1 MNLEEYSKKALVGL
15 NPIIAKPNNESRKY
29 SSMGLIEETGEV
41 VAEFRKSLYKG
52 NFHERKLNKEAIKEE
67 IGDMIWYMA
76 LICKNNNIPMK
87 KLEPQKIDNCINVK
101 RLKKIPIRLGENS
114 GQISK
119 RYRSYSKGKIK
130 KKRLIKSLQN
140 QYKKILELIEILDIP
155 ISEILERNVEK
166 VNNRYTKEGI
176 SKNIGVEKY
185 ER

>member
-52 NFHERKLNKEAIKEE
+52 NFHERKLDKKAVKEE
-67 IGDMIWYMA
+67 IGDMIWYMT
-76 LICKNNNIPMK
+76 LICKNNDIPME
-87 KLEPQKIDNCINVK
+87 KLEP
-101 RLKKIPIRLGENS
+101 KKTNQFLNEKSPKKTLIRLGENS

-119 RYRSYSKGKIK
+119 RYRNYGKGKIK
-130 KKRLIKSLQN
+130 KKKLIKSLQR
-140 QYKKILELIEILDIP
+140 QYKKILQLIDGLDIP
-155 ISEILERNVEK
+155 ISEILEENVEK
-166 VNNRYTKEGI
+166 VNKRYNKDGK
-176 SKNIGVEKY
+176 SRNKGVENC